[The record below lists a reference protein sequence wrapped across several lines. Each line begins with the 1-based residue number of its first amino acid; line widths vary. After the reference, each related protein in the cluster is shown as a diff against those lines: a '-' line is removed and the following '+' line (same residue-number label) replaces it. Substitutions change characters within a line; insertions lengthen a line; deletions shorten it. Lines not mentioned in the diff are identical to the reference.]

1 MKKALAFLAVAVAA
15 AAVQAASVQW
25 TSGTMY
31 LPNEDG
37 SWSTTKAGS
46 GKVTAYYFY
55 VDAATY
61 NGFNAASDFDSRFS
75 VNEETGAISLKSGV
89 TPSYSRTTTG
99 GGIANTPSAGE
110 TINEG
115 DTLYTLAFYTYT
127 DTANKAGYYIANKG
141 YASLAT
147 GDLNPT
153 GSYQNLGSSIG
164 AWTSAG
170 PIPEPTTVALLAL
183 GLAALGLKRKVA

>member
-46 GKVTAYYFY
+46 GAVTAYYFY
-55 VDAATY
+55 VDKATY
-61 NGFNAASDFDSRFS
+61 DGFSAASDFDSRFS

-89 TPSYSRTTTG
+89 SPSYSRTTTG
-99 GGIANTPSAGE
+99 GGAANTPNAGE

-115 DTLYTLAFYTYT
+115 QTLYALAFYTYT
-127 DTANKAGYYIANKG
+127 DTANKVGYYIANRG
-141 YASLAT
+141 YATLET
-147 GDLNPT
+147 GDLNPK
-153 GSYQNLGSSIG
+153 GSYTYLGSNVG
-164 AWTSAG
+164 AWTSAS
-170 PIPEPTTVALLAL
+170 PVPEPTSVALLAL